1 MEQPNSDQR
10 LQIILV
16 GGGHAHIQLMDQ
28 ARRYLPYADVMVISP
43 VRWQLYSGMASGYI
57 EGTYGSSEISFDLA
71 AICQRNSITW
81 IHGSVNQIDA
91 QNQTVFTDQGECFHY
106 HILSVNTG
114 SESGRCQLDS
124 DLGTI
129 IPLKPLEHLDQLKAL
144 LNNDLTDQCKITVI
158 GGGAAGFEMSLAVQ
172 AAAAQL
178 KVVPVIRIFER
189 NPDILKGYS
198 PQVRQSAHSKL
209 QQAGITLT
217 CNRDPLIRAVGET
230 AEDPLA
236 NQDLLIWA
244 AGSRAGSLY
253 RESGLPIDPGGF
265 LQVEATL
272 QSTAHPNIFGAG
284 DCISLKDHPELPKVG
299 VYAIRQAPVLCDN
312 IESYIRNKPLRRFK
326 PQTQFLSILNSA
338 HKTAILQWRGVTM
351 SGRLPYLIKDAIDRR
366 FMRRYQ

>member
-1 MEQPNSDQR
+1 M
-10 LQIILV
+10 
-16 GGGHAHIQLMDQ
+16 
-28 ARRYLPYADVMVISP
+28 RR
-43 VRWQLYSGMASGYI
+43 
-57 EGTYGSSEISFDLA
+57 
-71 AICQRNSITW
+71 
-81 IHGSVNQIDA
+81 
-91 QNQTVFTDQGECFHY
+91 
-106 HILSVNTG
+106 
-114 SESGRCQLDS
+114 
-124 DLGTI
+124 
-129 IPLKPLEHLDQLKAL
+129 
-144 LNNDLTDQCKITVI
+144 
-158 GGGAAGFEMSLAVQ
+158 
-172 AAAAQL
+172 
-178 KVVPVIRIFER
+178 
-189 NPDILKGYS
+189 
-198 PQVRQSAHSKL
+198 SAHSKL

-351 SGRLPYLIKDAIDRR
+351 SGRANLIERHR
-366 FMRRYQ
+366 PPLMRRYQITAESWDVQAALTHSPWIKAVSAGRQWTVRRQFPPEGSGPANGIHDMHNKHGDGNSLWDFHRHV